1 MNREGHDWI
10 TIGLFMFVLACCVL
24 NAGCLGPRLVIE
36 HTTTTERVY
45 TPVDPVDSLARAYH
59 ATVLIGEEYGS
70 PLALMESCGSG
81 ALIAPNRILTV
92 AHVVEHNGKMS
103 ITFPDGKKFAGRV
116 VRIDKDRDLA
126 LVEFDGHAQTMP
138 ISIASASPR
147 LMSSVWNL
155 GAPGCFP
162 GYMSRGMWGAMDE
175 KYNRILSGGFLY
187 PGMSGGPVV
196 DETGSIVGVNDEVVV
211 DPSRG
216 IVPQMGEVV
225 DLAALREFL
234 Q

>member
-10 TIGLFMFVLACCVL
+10 TIGLFMFVLLCCIF
-24 NAGCLGPRLVIE
+24 NSGCLGPRLVIE
-36 HTTTTERVY
+36 HTTTTVY
-45 TPVDPVDSLARAYH
+45 TPIDPVDALASAYR

-92 AHVVEHNGKMS
+92 NHVVAHGGKME
-103 ITFPDGKKFAGRV
+103 ITFPDGKTFAGRV
-116 VRIDKDRDLA
+116 VRVDKDRDLA
-126 LVEFDGHAQTMP
+126 LVEFDGHAMTMP
-138 ISIASASPR
+138 ISLSSHAPR
-147 LMSSVWNL
+147 LMSSVWNF

-162 GYMSRGMWGAMDE
+162 GYMSRGLWGATDE
-175 KYNRILSGGFLY
+175 GYNRILSGGFLY

-211 DPSRG
+211 GPDHAA
-216 IVPQMGEVV
+216 IPQMGEVV
-225 DLAALREFL
+225 DLKALREFL

>member
-1 MNREGHDWI
+1 MREGRDGM
-10 TIGLFMFVLACCVL
+10 TVLLFLFVLVCIAMG
-24 NAGCLGPRLVIE
+24 GCIGPRLVIE

-45 TPVDPVDSLARAYH
+45 TPVDPVDALGRAYH
-59 ATVLIGEEYGS
+59 ATVLIGEEYGP
-70 PLALMESCGSG
+70 PLALMQSCGSG

-92 AHVVEHNGKMS
+92 AHVVAHDGKME
-103 ITFPDGKKFAGRV
+103 ITFPDDKKFAGRV
-116 VRIDKDRDLA
+116 VRIDRDRDLA

-138 ISIASASPR
+138 ISIASRSPR

-155 GAPGCFP
+155 GAPGCYP
-162 GYMSRGMWGAMDE
+162 GYMSRGLWGAMDQG
-175 KYNRILSGGFLY
+175 YNRIFSGGFLY

-196 DETGSIVGVNDEVVV
+196 DETGSIVAVNDEVVV

-225 DLAALREFL
+225 DLSALREFL